1 MDRHLG
7 ECTMK
12 RVLMIAYH
20 YPPLHGSS
28 GIQRTLK
35 FSQYL
40 PHFGWLPVVLS
51 AHPRAYEKTGDDQ
64 LRDIPAAVEVKR
76 AFALDAARHLSIR
89 GRYPRLFALPDR
101 WVSWW
106 LGAVPAGLG
115 LLRRHRAEVIW
126 STYPIATA
134 HLIGL
139 TLHKL
144 TGLPWIADMRDPMTE
159 PHYPPNPV
167 VRKWVGWVERKTLAN
182 CTRVVCTTPGTIA
195 KYRARH
201 PELPAERFVL
211 IENGFDEENFSEAAA
226 TTAAPAAGAGPLRL
240 VHSGI
245 VYPSERDPTVLFEA
259 LGALL
264 AQGAIGPATLQI
276 TLRATAHDDVV
287 NALIARHGIASIVQV
302 APHVPYRTA
311 LAEMLGAGGLL
322 VLQASNCNQQ
332 IPAKLYEYLRARRP
346 ILALT
351 DPAGDTAA
359 TLRAAGVDTIAP
371 LDNKEAIM
379 QALLHFMRATAAGTA
394 PLPSPDTV
402 AANSRRART
411 IALVAL
417 FDEVTGARVPEQ
429 VAA

>member
-1 MDRHLG
+1 
-7 ECTMK
+7 MK

-20 YPPLHGSS
+20 FPPLRGSS

-35 FSQYL
+35 FAQYL
-40 PHFGWLPVVLS
+40 PQAGWLPLVLS
-51 AHPRAYEKTGDDQ
+51 AHPRAYQQTGDDQ
-64 LRDIPAAVEVKR
+64 LKDIPAEVEVKR
-76 AFALDAARHLSIR
+76 AFALDSARHLAIG
-89 GRYPRLFALPDR
+89 GRYPRFFALPDR

-106 LGAVPAGLG
+106 LGGVPAGLS
-115 LLRRHRAEVIW
+115 LLKRRRAQAIF

-167 VRKWVGWVERKTLAN
+167 VRKWVGWVERKTVQHA
-182 CTRVVCTTPGTIA
+182 TRIVCTTPGTIE
-195 KYRARH
+195 KYRKRY
-201 PELPAERFVL
+201 PDLPADRFVL
-211 IENGFDEENFSEAAA
+211 IENGFDEENFTEAEAQGV
-226 TTAAPAAGAGPLRL
+226 AAPAPGPLHL
-240 VHSGI
+240 IHSGI

-259 LGALL
+259 LGELL
-264 AQGAIGPATLQI
+264 ARGAIGPDTLRI
-276 TLRATAHDDVV
+276 TLRATAHDELV
-287 NALIARHGIASIVQV
+287 NSLIEKYGIGSIVQV
-302 APHVPYRTA
+302 APHVAYRTA

-351 DPAGDTAA
+351 DPIGDTAA

-379 QALLHFMRATAAGTA
+379 EMILNFMRLVAEGRA
-394 PLPSPDTV
+394 PLPTPSVV
-402 AANSRRART
+402 AANSRRARSLQLA
-411 IALVAL
+411 ALL
-417 FDEVTGARVPEQ
+417 DEVTASPAAAMARAQEAVR
-429 VAA
+429 